1 MTEAL
6 DRARS
11 ERRLRGILDAAG
23 VAVATLDVE
32 GHVATSSGAFAEVWQ
47 RRSEDLLGLHLIGI
61 CAEVDRAEL
70 LAAFIR
76 TIEGVSEVE
85 HCDLAVPGLHGVGA
99 TRRLTLGRIAD
110 GSGRTT
116 EVVAVITDATPG
128 SDRTAELPTHQL
140 GDLAQ
145 PLAHALRR
153 SARSGRAFALLCVDP
168 GDGARDSADLLDRF
182 EARLAAQLR
191 PTDETVQVM
200 SLGVFVLATDLG
212 DVQDAAGIAYRVLS
226 SAVEPLACGDGSE
239 VRLTPTI
246 GVVVAD
252 GTSAASRLLPSA
264 TTALADALADGVGGF
279 RIIDLRSGLAA

>member
-32 GHVATSSGAFAEVWQ
+32 GHVAASTAAFADVWQ
-47 RRSEDLLGLHLIGI
+47 RRGEDLVGLHLIGV
-61 CAEVDRAEL
+61 CAEADRADL
-70 LAAFIR
+70 LAAFVR

-85 HCDLAVPGLHGVGA
+85 HCDLAVPGPHGVGR

-116 EVVAVITDATPG
+116 EVVAVITEAAARDETRG
-128 SDRTAELPTHQL
+128 EQVSAEL
-140 GDLAQ
+140 GA
-145 PLAHALRR
+145 LAHPLTNAMRR
-153 SARSGRAFALLCVDP
+153 AARSGRAFALLCVDP
-168 GDGARDSADLLDRF
+168 GDGAKDRGDLLEAF
-182 EARLAAQLR
+182 ESRLAGQLR
-191 PTDETVQVM
+191 PSDETVAVA
-200 SLGVFVLATDLG
+200 SVGVFVLAADLG

-226 SAVEPLACGDGSE
+226 SAVEPLECGTSE
-239 VRLTPTI
+239 VRVTPTI

-252 GTSAASRLLPSA
+252 GSSSPSRLLPSA
-264 TTALADALADGVGGF
+264 TAALADALADGAGGF